1 MRICNIVSHTLLW
14 KVRLLMVSVENFRT
28 ELAENLFI
36 LSLATFQTLDRTW
49 VWPLFLRNKPFG
61 TYVVEGLNS
70 PKI

>member
-1 MRICNIVSHTLLW
+1 MLW

-36 LSLATFQTLDRTW
+36 LSLATFQTLDRRW
-49 VWPLFLRNKPFG
+49 VWHSSCVITSKPFG